1 MRAAATWVT
10 AGIQKLL
17 DNFASWDNRVTQANV
32 LNRHY
37 KHHNTKMMSMNDWEA
52 LEGSPRPLGV
62 SFVSSQQAWNFALY
76 SKHAA
81 AVTLHLYRE
90 NDLQNPQY
98 TYPFNPLLN
107 KSGRVWHCRLPAA
120 EVNDAHYYAYQID
133 GPFDLKEGHRFDPQK
148 SLLDPY
154 SRAVFF
160 PPMFDRHAAIQPGSN
175 IGKAP
180 LGVIQAHSDVGT
192 VNQNQKPQHT
202 HDTIIY
208 ELHVRGFTRHPAS
221 GVAPDRRGT
230 FAGLVDKIPY
240 LQSLGITAVELMPVF
255 QFDPQSKDY
264 WGYMPLSFFAPHHL
278 YGSTASPGSL
288 LDEFREML
296 SAFHRADI
304 EVILDVVYNH
314 SGEGDE
320 HGPTYSFRG
329 IDNTSY
335 YLLKNERRFYR
346 NDAGTGNV
354 LHTANRYVR
363 SMVLDSLRYW
373 VKEMG
378 VDGFR
383 FDLASI
389 FTRSSDGSVNLEDAP
404 IISAIRSDPDLANVR
419 LIAEAWDIS
428 SYQLGRTFPGISWR
442 QWNGKFRDDVRRF
455 VRGDNGLVNAL
466 MQRLYGSDD
475 LFPDS
480 LMEAYHPYQSVNFI
494 TAHDGFTLYDLVS
507 YNHKHNEINGHGN
520 TDGSDHNDSWNC
532 GWEGDSN
539 VPHAVMQLRQ
549 RQIKNFCCLLLLAN
563 GTPMIRAG
571 DEFMQTQSGN
581 NNPYNQ
587 DNEISWLNWDL
598 LDTHQDMFRF
608 FRNMIAFRKAHPSL
622 GRSRFWRD
630 DIAWYGTGPEVD
642 RADHSHT
649 LAYCLHGAS
658 QNDHDIYVMINAW
671 CQDLTFTIQEGV
683 AANWRRVV
691 DTGMDNP
698 DDIAEP
704 GNEQVLQNL
713 HYRVKARS
721 VVVLIRA

>member
-1 MRAAATWVT
+1 
-10 AGIQKLL
+10 
-17 DNFASWDNRVTQANV
+17 
-32 LNRHY
+32 
-37 KHHNTKMMSMNDWEA
+37 MNNWEA

-62 SFVSSQQAWNFALY
+62 SFVEPQQAWNFALY
-76 SKHAA
+76 SKHAS
-81 AVTLHLYRE
+81 AVSLHLYRK
-90 NDLQNPQY
+90 NDLQAPIY
-98 TYPFNPLLN
+98 TYLLNPLLN

-120 EVNDAHYYAYQID
+120 IVDDAHYYAYQVE
-133 GPFDLKEGHRFDPQK
+133 GPFDLKKGHRFDRQK

-160 PPMFDRHAAIQPGSN
+160 PPAFNRQAATGSGSN

-180 LGVIQAHSDVGT
+180 LGVIQSHADVNAL
-192 VNQNQKPQHT
+192 VQDQKPRHT

-208 ELHVRGFTRHPAS
+208 ELHVKGFTRHAAS

-230 FAGLVDKIPY
+230 FSGLVEKIPY
-240 LQSLGITAVELMPVF
+240 LQSLGVTAVELMPVF
-255 QFDPQSKDY
+255 QFDPQENDY

-278 YGSTASPGSL
+278 YGSSDSPADL
-288 LDEFREML
+288 LDEFRSMVN
-296 SAFHRADI
+296 AFHQADI
-304 EVILDVVYNH
+304 ETILDVVYNH
-314 SGEGDE
+314 SGEGNE

-329 IDNTSY
+329 IDNTTY
-335 YLLKNERRFYR
+335 YLLENNRRYYR

-389 FTRSSDGSVNLEDAP
+389 FTRSSDGSVNLKDAP

-428 SYQLGRTFPGISWR
+428 SYQLGRTFPGISWQ
-442 QWNGKFRDDVRRF
+442 QWNGEFRDDVRRF
-455 VRGDNGLVNAL
+455 VRGDNGLVNSL
-466 MQRLYGSDD
+466 IQRLYGSDD

-480 LMEAYHPYQSVNFI
+480 LVEAYHAYQSVNFI

-520 TDGSDHNDSWNC
+520 TDGSDHNFSWNC
-532 GWEGDSN
+532 GWEGDTE
-539 VPHAVMQLRQ
+539 VPDEVMHLRKT
-549 RQIKNFCCLLLLAN
+549 QIKNFCCLLMLAN

-587 DNEISWLNWDL
+587 DNKISWLNWNL
-598 LDTHQDMFRF
+598 LETNQNMFRF
-608 FRNMIAFRKAHPSL
+608 FRNMIAFRKTHPSL

-630 DIAWYGTGPEVD
+630 DIHWYGVNSEVD
-642 RADHSHT
+642 RAEHSHT
-649 LAYCLHGAS
+649 LAYCLHGIS
-658 QNDHDIYVMINAW
+658 QDDRDIYVMINAYW
-671 CQDLTFTIQEGV
+671 QDRVFTIQEG
-683 AANWRRVV
+683 ASAEWRRVV
-691 DTGMDNP
+691 DTSLESP

-704 GNEQVLQNL
+704 GNEEALQSL
-713 HYRVKARS
+713 RYKVKARS
-721 VVVLIRA
+721 IVILIRILP